1 MRLTPATIRALTLPL
16 ETRERIYFDDDVPG
30 FGVRLRVGGSKRYVV
45 QYAVGGRT
53 RRVVL
58 GPVSVLELGTA
69 RSAAKDLLAR
79 VRLGADPAGEKVAGR
94 AAAAETFGRIL
105 PAFLARQRA
114 RLRPRPM
121 TEVVRHLEK
130 HAKPLH
136 ARPLATIDRRSVA
149 ALINAVAVASGPT
162 AAKHLRQ
169 TLSAFFRWA
178 IGEGLLEASPT
189 AFTNPPAV
197 NPPRS
202 RLLSDRE
209 LPLIWRGA
217 SGTDRYST
225 IIKPQ
230 MLTSARRSEIAD
242 LRWSSEVDLD
252 AATITLPPGR
262 TKNANPHTIM
272 LPRQAVAILAEL
284 ARDGET
290 VFGGVDGRGYQSWS
304 AAKRKLDARITTL
317 NGGTALE
324 PWTPHDFRRAT
335 STWLHEMGTDHLVV
349 EAILGH
355 AAGQSAVAR
364 TYNLAQHFEARR
376 RAIQRWAD
384 HITNLVEGEKPA
396 ATVVTLRG

>member
-225 IIKPQ
+225 IIRLQ

-242 LRWSSEVDLD
+242 LRWSEVNLD

-262 TKNANPHTIM
+262 TKNANSHTIM
-272 LPRQAVAILAEL
+272 LPRQAVAILAGL

-290 VFGGVDGRGYQSWS
+290 VFGGVDGRGYQDWHGS
-304 AAKRKLDARITTL
+304 KRKLDARITAL
-317 NGGTALE
+317 NGGTALA
-324 PWTPHDFRRAT
+324 PWTPHDFRHAA
-335 STWLHEMGTDHLVV
+335 STWLHEAGVEHLVV

-355 AAGQSAVAR
+355 AAGQSKVAQV
-364 TYNLAQHFEARR
+364 YNHAQYLDRRR

-384 HITNLVEGEKPA
+384 HIMHLVEGEKPA
-396 ATVVTLRG
+396 PAVVKLRH